1 MATPLVR
8 IPQIQGGTMYAFAS
22 GTRDLTRAFNNPDI
36 KFEFSKYALLDIPN
50 FETAV
55 AGKNTMDFTNMLDYS
70 GLSYVLK
77 GDAGHDFANTFQNYA
92 LNLEEELLQDD
103 DFDSTLYGSDA
114 EKIFFKW
121 LDAAGAIR
129 FKTADSNE
137 SVNSGFSTEEP
148 NASGTGTD
156 YDRVVK
162 YLGSIDVGND
172 IQYKGNAY
180 HEVYI
185 NVPSGVGYTPTVLF
199 NSSLYNASG
208 NKTYT
213 EAEISGR
220 ASQTHPD
227 PNMDLET
234 LVDVAGSTP
243 YYDIDS
249 NTTSNFGIDWDI
261 TNYNAVANNSDINS
275 LQDYA
280 KQGGDFRFNA
290 VLVYYDLYS
299 DSVSANRETNL
310 YGVLILDNPQDNP
323 GAANS
328 SYIPELIKYKPNEI
342 TGLNG
347 NAFGLK
353 LNIKFNSSLDNVG
366 VEVNIND
373 FTTFSMDLFMDTTS
387 ALENAAKLLSDAN
400 ARYTRIKGRVDDL
413 ENLVM
418 SMDSSTEMLS
428 RISSLETDF
437 QNASANLADSNSLLE
452 LITSANSRINQLIDG
467 TIPSEVQYNTDILF
481 NGPGILVDKTVP
493 NKIKIKNDLKTY
505 VFGKP
510 FLWNENTLSVYNEIT
525 DTNQFNPSN
534 ATGFGIWAR
543 LKEFSNQLRLVG
555 KTLDQGA
562 DNNINIYIDDKLI
575 NWKDGQ
581 SYKIVFENLNLS
593 GNNINVYTNWKAGYD
608 KLVGSISNTQVGNDP
623 YFEIVCINA
632 AMFEFEIDVIR

>member
-1 MATPLVR
+1 
-8 IPQIQGGTMYAFAS
+8 MYAFSS
-22 GTRDLTRAFNNPDI
+22 GTKDLTRAFNNPDM

-50 FETAV
+50 FQTPVNGSNNVQFE
-55 AGKNTMDFTNMLDYS
+55 NLLDYS
-70 GLSYVLK
+70 SGAYVPT
-77 GDAGHDFANTFQNYA
+77 GNAGRDFAITFQNYA
-92 LNLEEELLQDD
+92 LNLEELILQDD
-103 DFDSTLYGSDA
+103 DFDSSLYSTDS

-121 LDAAGAIR
+121 LEKLGAIR
-129 FKTADSNE
+129 FKAADSTE
-137 SVNSGFSTEEP
+137 ASTSGLLTEEL

-156 YDRVVK
+156 YEKVVK

-185 NVPSGVGYTPTVLF
+185 NVPSSIGYTPTVLF
-199 NSSLYNASG
+199 KNSNFNTTDNKMYADPEINGRSG
-208 NKTYT
+208 
-213 EAEISGR
+213 
-220 ASQTHPD
+220 QTHPD
-227 PNMDLET
+227 PNMTLES
-234 LVDVAGSTP
+234 LVDVDGATP
-243 YYDIDS
+243 YYDIDE
-249 NTTSNFGIDWDI
+249 NTTTSLGIDW
-261 TNYNAVANNSDINS
+261 VAGDYHEIATKSDLNT
-275 LQDYA
+275 LEDYS

-299 DSVSANRETNL
+299 DSVPANRETNL

-387 ALENAAKLLSDAN
+387 ALENSAKLLSDAN
-400 ARYTRIKGRVDDL
+400 ARYTRIANRVDDL
-413 ENLVM
+413 ENLLT
-418 SMDSSTEMLS
+418 SMNSTTELSS
-428 RISSLETDF
+428 RISSLESSF
-437 QNASANLADSNSLLE
+437 ENASLNLEDSNSLLE
-452 LITSANSRINQLIDG
+452 LITSANGRINNLIDG
-467 TIPSEVQYNTDILF
+467 TIPSEVQYNVDVLF
-481 NGPGILVDKTVP
+481 NGPGILIDKTVP

-510 FLWNENTLSVYNEIT
+510 FLWNENTLTVSNEIT
-525 DTNQFNPSN
+525 TLNQYDPSN

-543 LKEFSNQLRLVG
+543 LKEFSNQLRLVN
-555 KTLDQGA
+555 KTTNQPA

-581 SYKIVFENLNLS
+581 SYKIVFENLDLN
-593 GNNINVYTNWKAGYD
+593 GNNINVYTNWSEGFN
-608 KLVGSISNTQVGNDP
+608 KLIGSLSGASFTGNNP
-623 YFEIVCINA
+623 YFEIVCLESNL
-632 AMFEFEIDVIR
+632 FNFEIDIIR